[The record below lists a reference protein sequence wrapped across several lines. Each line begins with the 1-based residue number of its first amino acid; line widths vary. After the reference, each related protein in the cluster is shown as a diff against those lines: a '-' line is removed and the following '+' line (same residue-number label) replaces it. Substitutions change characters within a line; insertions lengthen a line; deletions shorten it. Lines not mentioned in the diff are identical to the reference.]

1 MATTPSGKIIGPKQR
16 KVALLGSR
24 SVGKSS
30 LTVQFVDSHFVD
42 SYYPTIE
49 NTFQKIVKYKG
60 QEFALDI
67 IDTAGQ
73 DEFSILSSRHAVGL
87 HGWILVYSVASRS
100 SFEMCSIIREKILN
114 FTGRDSVPMVLVGN
128 KSDLAVQRQV
138 PREEGAALAASW
150 GKTAFTESSAR
161 TNENVSR
168 MFDQIVA
175 EIEKDMNP
183 EPEPEQKAGCAVM

>member
-1 MATTPSGKIIGPKQR
+1 MTTPSGKIIPPRQR
-16 KVALLGSR
+16 KIALLGSR

-49 NTFQKIVKYKG
+49 NTFQKVVKYKG
-60 QEFALDI
+60 QDFNLDI

-73 DEFSILSSRHAVGL
+73 DEFSILSSKHAVGL
-87 HGWILVYSVASRS
+87 HGWVLVYSVSSRS
-100 SFEMCSIIREKILN
+100 SFEMIQIVREKVLN
-114 FTGRDSVPMVLVGN
+114 YTGRENVPMVLVGN

-150 GKTAFTESSAR
+150 GMCGFTEASAR
-161 TNENVSR
+161 HNENVSKI
-168 MFDQIVA
+168 FELVVA
-175 EIEKDMNP
+175 QIEKDMNP
-183 EPEPEQKAGCAVM
+183 EPEEPAKSGCRVM

>member
-1 MATTPSGKIIGPKQR
+1 MTTPSGKLIGPKQR

-30 LTVQFVDSHFVD
+30 LTVQFVDQHFVE

-49 NTFQKIVKYKG
+49 NTFTKHVKYKG
-60 QEFALDI
+60 QDYQLDI

-87 HGWILVYSVASRS
+87 HGWVLVYSVSSRS
-100 SFEMCSIIREKILN
+100 SFEMCSVIRDKILGY
-114 FTGRDSVPMVLVGN
+114 TGRENVPMVLVGN

-138 PREEGAALAASW
+138 TREEGAALAASW
-150 GKTAFTESSAR
+150 GNTAFTETSAR

-168 MFDQIVA
+168 LFELVVAQI
-175 EIEKDMNP
+175 ERDLNP
-183 EPEPEQKAGCAVM
+183 EPEQPEKSGCAVM